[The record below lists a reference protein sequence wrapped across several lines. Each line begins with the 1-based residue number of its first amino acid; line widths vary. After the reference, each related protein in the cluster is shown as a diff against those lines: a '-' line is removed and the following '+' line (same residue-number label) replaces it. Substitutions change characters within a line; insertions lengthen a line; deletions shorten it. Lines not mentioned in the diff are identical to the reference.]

1 MAQEGVLPMQAQGI
15 ALWRWLCWRRREI
28 WIGVTLVVAVAVL
41 MFVGPWL
48 LLLAAVEWKTSRR
61 RRARLLGLVLTVL
74 LVRAV
79 VRLWQE
85 FWDVPHGRW
94 HPCMQCGHPIEA
106 PSRAWYCSPSCRRYA
121 QLERRAAGGD
131 ERATNR
137 L

>member
-79 VRLWQE
+79 VWLWQGGLGGA
-85 FWDVPHGRW
+85 PGRRPPGM
-94 HPCMQCGHPIEA
+94 PCRPPSQP
-106 PSRAWYCSPSCRRYA
+106 PSRPWDCAPA
-121 QLERRAAGGD
+121 RRAS
-131 ERATNR
+131 RQ
-137 L
+137 